1 MICQNIVAVAASGT
15 HMEVT
20 HVICVELAA
29 GFNSDVE
36 LLGLDGREFA
46 GDVRKGVKG
55 DRL

>member
-55 DRL
+55 DRM